1 MVPILILL
9 MKEMKYRGAK
19 PRASRSEPGLSPG
32 LPDPRLRHSPLALS
46 NIAGSPRPTCSAPL
60 AQNQLGQPALASRAM
75 KVIG

>member
-32 LPDPRLRHSPLALS
+32 LPDPRHSPLALR
-46 NIAGSPRPTCSAPL
+46 NIAGSPQPTCSAPL

-75 KVIG
+75 KVIS